1 VLLAATPAAAAPP
14 DFSGTWTFVQQ
25 KSDDVGAKLRESLGP
40 AYTSGDIKKDEPR
53 VWIRQWF
60 LDQAQKPETR
70 VLTIEQSAT
79 EFHTGLGDEVRLYYF
94 NRESTRQGPGGVLR
108 RATVRWQGEQLVV
121 EEKAEKGS
129 GHIVEIYSLLP
140 GGKAL
145 AVAYRLEHKALPQ
158 PLELKLVFE
167 KTAQ

>member
-1 VLLAATPAAAAPP
+1 
-14 DFSGTWTFVQQ
+14 
-25 KSDDVGAKLRESLGP
+25 
-40 AYTSGDIKKDEPR
+40 
-53 VWIRQWF
+53 
-60 LDQAQKPETR
+60 

-79 EFHTGLGDEVRLYYF
+79 EFHTGLGDEVRLYFF

-108 RATVRWQGEQLVV
+108 RASVRWQGEQLVV

-129 GHIVEIYSLLP
+129 GHIVETYSLLP
-140 GGKAL
+140 GAKAL
-145 AVAYRLEHKALPQ
+145 AVSYRLEHKSLPQ